1 MSINLLEQIKNVFS
15 GKFLCPYCF
24 QLYSKNQI
32 PYICSDCGRKV
43 IPGLFDFKPYKCS
56 GSGSSKCD
64 GDATVRRCPYCDADL
79 PQFSLET
86 PNLQFSIVGMSN
98 SGKTNYI
105 TVMLNELSR
114 ISSISLALSH
124 QTRETKEHH
133 DTNVRYIY
141 AQHTVPPATEAGNKM
156 PQIWSLKNLHKKS
169 GNNVATYTFTIYDGA
184 GEDHENNMDP
194 NSPVCR
200 YIKNSKALIVV
211 IDPLVIPGVIGS
223 CSLDPQMVNNSLNG
237 SDSLAKNINNVL
249 NDLIVYIKTAKCISA
264 SEMIDIPVA
273 VVLTKFDTIMN
284 TDYFSDSSPLKSS
297 SVAVS
302 SDGTVN
308 LAEIMQVSEEIQ
320 NWFIE
325 IGEVGFVNN
334 LKSNF
339 RNMMLFGVSSYG
351 APPVNGT
358 LPKSIRPHRV
368 LDPLLWLFKKNGFVD

>member
-1 MSINLLEQIKNVFS
+1 MPNYLRDRIKNLFSS

-24 QLYSKNQI
+24 RIYSKKKI
-32 PYICSDCGRKV
+32 HYICADCRRTV
-43 IPGLFDFKPYKCS
+43 MPRLFMSRPYKCS
-56 GSGSSKCD
+56 SFRCGGL
-64 GDATVRRCPYCDADL
+64 AVVRICPYCGESIPLYALD
-79 PQFSLET
+79 T

-156 PQIWSLKNLHKKS
+156 PQIWYLKNLHKKS
-169 GNNVATYTFTIYDGA
+169 GNNVPTYTFTIYDGA

-194 NSPVCR
+194 NSPVCC
-200 YIKNSKALIVV
+200 YIKNSRALIVV
-211 IDPLVIPGVIGS
+211 IDPLVIPGVINS
-223 CSLDPQMVNNSLNG
+223 CGMDPQTVHNSLNG
-237 SDSLAKNINNVL
+237 SDSLVKNINNVL
-249 NDLIVYIKTAKCISA
+249 NDLIIYIKTAKGISV

-284 TDYFSDSSPLKSS
+284 TDYFQDNSSLKSS

-302 SDGTVN
+302 SNGTVN
-308 LAEIMQVSEEIQ
+308 LTEIMKVSEEIQ
-320 NWFIE
+320 KWFIE

-334 LKSNF
+334 LNSNF
-339 RNMMLFGVSSYG
+339 HDMMFFGVSSYG
-351 APPVNGT
+351 APPGINGT
-358 LPKSIRPHRV
+358 LPMSIRPHRV